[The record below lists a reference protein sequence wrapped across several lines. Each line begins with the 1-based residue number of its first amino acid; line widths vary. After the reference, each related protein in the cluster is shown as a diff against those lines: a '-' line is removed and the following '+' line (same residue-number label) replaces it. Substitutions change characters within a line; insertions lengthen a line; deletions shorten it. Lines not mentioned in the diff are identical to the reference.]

1 MHAKTF
7 QKHFELYCTALIV
20 KRTVILRI
28 EVEVFPQNR
37 IRFILTKQLF
47 ELSAFNDTR
56 RTLILAQLRRRNQIK
71 EAIADG
77 YAVFALFWWQCW
89 TRKVPPTWAK
99 LAKPKRQTQRLLFS
113 ACICKKI

>member
-56 RTLILAQLRRRNQIK
+56 RTLELAQRRRRNQIK

-77 YAVFALFWWQCW
+77 YAVFALF
-89 TRKVPPTWAK
+89 
-99 LAKPKRQTQRLLFS
+99 
-113 ACICKKI
+113 